1 MTLACRFLKSNTA
14 SARPNP
20 LAAETGP
27 TMNATIARRFA
38 PALVLAL
45 ALAVPKPASAAAP
58 GIGTVAP
65 DFKLQSTDGRTMS
78 LSGLRG
84 HVVVLNFF
92 ATWCPPCRAETPDLV
107 AAAKKYSGGDVVFF
121 GVDDREQTPL
131 VQVWAK
137 AKGVKF
143 PLVMD
148 STGSVEEMYD
158 VRAIPTTYI
167 LDRDGVIRYRQL
179 DELESSTLTG
189 ALDAVVANRPLPETK
204 VAQSFDDTAAAS
216 LSAVQ
221 KALAAGKP
229 GDAIDAGKKGSDKL
243 SDIQSGD
250 GSSSID
256 YFKATQ
262 ELDALDLAMAD
273 AYDARAKTESGK
285 TANAD
290 LAQEALQRGQVA
302 EDREQFDQ
310 AYAQYAQAVS
320 LDPSTASDAY
330 NGLYLAA
337 VELKQHDKA
346 ADAAK
351 ALTVAVPDDPESWL
365 LLTSADLGTKD
376 YPGAFDASSHAL
388 ALASAAYAKKPT
400 DKKTAYELGRVWLKF
415 GRAEIA
421 AGDSA
426 AAQAMMRDSAA
437 AAPNTIVA
445 EEANEQF
452 AALEPADIAMTIS
465 GASAARASKTAPAK
479 LWVLVKNPS
488 SVARSVNLA
497 ATGLP
502 DHWLL
507 SFCYAKVCQ
516 PFKSTINL
524 AANASMRVELQVVPL
539 ADSGGPWSM
548 HVKADGGSTASVT
561 IASKNANA
569 IATVSASP
577 GT

>member
-1 MTLACRFLKSNTA
+1 
-14 SARPNP
+14 
-20 LAAETGP
+20 
-27 TMNATIARRFA
+27 MNASISRRLA
-38 PALVLAL
+38 PAFVLAL
-45 ALAVPKPASAAAP
+45 ALAVPKPAWAASP
-58 GIGTVAP
+58 GIGTLAP
-65 DFKLQSTDGRTMS
+65 DFKLQSTSGRTMS
-78 LSGLRG
+78 LSDLRG

-92 ATWCPPCRAETPDLV
+92 ATWCPPCRAETPDIV
-107 AAAKKYSGGDVVFF
+107 AAAKKYAGSGVVFF

-137 AKGVKF
+137 GKGVRF

-148 STGSVEEMYD
+148 ATGSVEEMYD
-158 VRAIPTTYI
+158 VRAIPTTFI
-167 LDRDGVIRYRQL
+167 LDRNGVIRYRQL
-179 DELESSTLTG
+179 DQLEPSTLTG

-204 VAQSFDDTAAAS
+204 VAQSFDDTVAAS
-216 LSAVQ
+216 LSAVRT
-221 KALAAGKP
+221 ALAGGKP
-229 GDAIDAGKKGSDKL
+229 ADAIDAGKKGSDKL
-243 SDIQSGD
+243 TAIRSGD

-256 YFKATQ
+256 YFKSTQ

-273 AYDARAKTESGK
+273 AYDARAKTETGT

-302 EDREQFDQ
+302 EDREQFDE
-310 AYAQYAQAVS
+310 AYSQYAQAVS
-320 LDPSTASDAY
+320 LDPTTASDAY

-337 VELKQHDKA
+337 AELKEHDKA
-346 ADAAK
+346 VAAGK
-351 ALTVAVPDDPESWL
+351 ALVAAVPDDPESWL
-365 LLTSADLGTKD
+365 LLTSADLGAKD
-376 YPGAFDASSHAL
+376 YPGALDASSHAL

-400 DKKTAYELGRVWLKF
+400 DDSAKHELARTWLKF

-421 AGDSA
+421 AGNNAAGQAMMLDSA
-426 AAQAMMRDSAA
+426 AAQ
-437 AAPNTIVA
+437 PNSMVA
-445 EEANEQF
+445 EEANEQY
-452 AALEPADIAMTIS
+452 AALEPAHIAMTIS
-465 GASAARASKTAPAK
+465 GASAAHALKASPAK

-502 DHWLL
+502 NHWLL

-524 AANASMRVELQVVPL
+524 AANGSMRVELQVVPL

-548 HVKADGGSTASVT
+548 QVKADGGSTASVT
-561 IASKNANA
+561 IASKTANA

>member
-1 MTLACRFLKSNTA
+1 
-14 SARPNP
+14 
-20 LAAETGP
+20 
-27 TMNATIARRFA
+27 MNASIARRLT
-38 PALVLAL
+38 PAFVLAL
-45 ALAVPKPASAAAP
+45 ALAAPKPAWAASP
-58 GIGTVAP
+58 RVGTLAP
-65 DFKLQSTDGRTMS
+65 DFKLQSTSGHTMS

-92 ATWCPPCRAETPDLV
+92 ATWCPPCRAETPDIV
-107 AAAKKYSGGDVVFF
+107 AAAKKYAGSDVVFF
-121 GVDDREQTPL
+121 GVDDREQMPL

-137 AKGVKF
+137 GKGVRF

-148 STGSVEEMYD
+148 ATGSVEEMYD

-167 LDRDGVIRYRQL
+167 LDRNGVIRYRQL
-179 DELESSTLTG
+179 DQLEPSTLTS

-216 LSAVQ
+216 LGAVQ
-221 KALAAGKP
+221 TALAGGKP
-229 GDAIDAGKKGSDKL
+229 ADAIDAGKKGFGKL
-243 SDIQSGD
+243 TAIQSGD

-256 YFKATQ
+256 YFKAAQ
-262 ELDALDLAMAD
+262 ELDALALAMAD
-273 AYDARAKTESGK
+273 AYDARAKTETGK

-302 EDREQFDQ
+302 GDREQFDQ
-310 AYAQYAQAVS
+310 AYSEYAQAVS
-320 LDPSTASDAY
+320 LDPTTASDAY

-337 VELKQHDKA
+337 VELKEHDKA
-346 ADAAK
+346 VAAGK
-351 ALTVAVPDDPESWL
+351 ALVAAVADDPESWL
-365 LLTSADLGTKD
+365 LLTSADLGAKD
-376 YPGAFDASSHAL
+376 YPGALDASSHAL
-388 ALASAAYAKKPT
+388 ALASAAYAKTPT
-400 DKKTAYELGRVWLKF
+400 DKAAKHELARTWLKF

-421 AGDSA
+421 AGNNAAGQAMMLDSA
-426 AAQAMMRDSAA
+426 AAE
-437 AAPNTIVA
+437 PNSMVA

-465 GASAARASKTAPAK
+465 GASAAHALKASPAK

-502 DHWLL
+502 NHWLL

-524 AANASMRVELQVVPL
+524 AANGSMRVELQVVPL

-548 HVKADGGSTASVT
+548 QVKADGGSTASVT
-561 IASKNANA
+561 IASKTANA

-577 GT
+577 GS

>member
-1 MTLACRFLKSNTA
+1 
-14 SARPNP
+14 
-20 LAAETGP
+20 
-27 TMNATIARRFA
+27 MNASIARRLA
-38 PALVLAL
+38 PAFALVLAL
-45 ALAVPKPASAAAP
+45 AAPRPAWAAAP
-58 GIGTVAP
+58 GIGTLAP
-65 DFKLQSTDGRTMS
+65 DFKLQSTSGRTMS
-78 LSGLRG
+78 LSDLRG

-107 AAAKKYSGGDVVFF
+107 AAAKKYGAGSDVMFF
-121 GVDDREQTPL
+121 GVDDREQMPL

-137 AKGVKF
+137 GKGVRF

-167 LDRDGVIRYRQL
+167 LDRNGVIRYRQL
-179 DELESSTLTG
+179 DQLESSTLTG
-189 ALDAVVANRPLPETK
+189 ALDAVVADKPVPETK
-204 VAQSFDDTAAAS
+204 IAQTFDDTATSSLAAVR
-216 LSAVQ
+216 A
-221 KALAAGKP
+221 AIAAGKP
-229 GDAIDAGKKGSDKL
+229 ADAIDAGKKSSDKL
-243 SDIQSGD
+243 TAIQSGD

-262 ELDALDLAMAD
+262 ELDALYTALGD
-273 AYDARAKTESGK
+273 AYDARAKTETGAP
-285 TANAD
+285 ANAD

-302 EDREQFDQ
+302 EDQEQFVQ
-310 AYAQYAQAVS
+310 AYADYGQAVT
-320 LDPSTASDAY
+320 LDPSTATDAY

-337 VELKQHDKA
+337 VEMKQHDKA
-346 ADAAK
+346 VAAGK
-351 ALTVAVPDDPESWL
+351 ALAAAVPDDPESWMT
-365 LLTSADLGTKD
+365 LTSADLGAKD
-376 YPGAFDASSHAL
+376 YPAALDASSHAL
-388 ALASAAYAKKPT
+388 ALASAAYANKPT
-400 DKKTAYELGRVWLKF
+400 DDSAKHELARAWLKF

-421 AGDSA
+421 AGNNAAGQAMMLDSA
-426 AAQAMMRDSAA
+426 AAQ
-437 AAPNTIVA
+437 PNSMVA
-445 EEANEQF
+445 EEANEQY

-465 GASAARASKTAPAK
+465 GASAAHALKASPAK

-502 DHWLL
+502 NHWLL

-524 AANASMRVELQVVPL
+524 AANGSMRVELQVVPL

-548 HVKADGGSTASVT
+548 LVKADGGSTASVT
-561 IASKNANA
+561 IASKTANA

>member
-1 MTLACRFLKSNTA
+1 MNA
-14 SARPNP
+14 
-20 LAAETGP
+20 LAA
-27 TMNATIARRFA
+27 RRLA

-45 ALAVPKPASAAAP
+45 AIAVPRPASAAAP
-58 GIGTVAP
+58 GIGTIAP

-78 LSGLRG
+78 LSDLRG
-84 HVVVLNFF
+84 RVVVLNFF

-107 AAAKKYSGGDVVFF
+107 AAAKKYSASDVVFF

-137 AKGVKF
+137 GKGVRF

-167 LDRDGVIRYRQL
+167 LDRKGVIRYRQL
-179 DELESSTLTG
+179 DELESSTLRG
-189 ALDAVVANRPLPETK
+189 ALDAVIADRPLPETK
-204 VAQSFDDTAAAS
+204 VAQSFDDTAASSIA
-216 LSAVQ
+216 AVRA
-221 KALAAGKP
+221 ALTAGKP
-229 GDAIDAGKKGSDKL
+229 ADAIDAGKKGSDKL

-262 ELDALDLAMAD
+262 ELDALYTALGD
-273 AYDARAKTESGK
+273 AYAERAKTETGA

-302 EDREQFDQ
+302 EDREQFSD

-337 VELKQHDKA
+337 VEMKEHDKA
-346 ADAAK
+346 VAAGK
-351 ALTVAVPDDPESWL
+351 ALAAAVPDDPESWL
-365 LLTSADLGTKD
+365 LLTSADLGAKD
-376 YPGAFDASSHAL
+376 YPGALDASSHAL

-400 DKKTAYELGRVWLKF
+400 DKHAAYELGRVWLKF

-421 AGDSA
+421 AGDNA
-426 AAQAMMRDSAA
+426 AGQAMMRNSAA
-437 AAPNTIVA
+437 AAPTTIVA

-452 AALEPADIAMTIS
+452 AALEPADIAMSIS
-465 GASAARASKTAPAK
+465 GASAAHAQKASPAK

-502 DHWLL
+502 NHWLL

-516 PFKSTINL
+516 PYKSTIKL
-524 AANASMRVELQVVPL
+524 AADSSMRVELQVVPL
-539 ADSGGPWSM
+539 AGSGGPWSM
-548 HVKADGGSTASVT
+548 HVTTDGGSTASVT
-561 IASKNANA
+561 IASKTANA
-569 IATVSASP
+569 TATVSAKP

>member
-1 MTLACRFLKSNTA
+1 
-14 SARPNP
+14 
-20 LAAETGP
+20 
-27 TMNATIARRFA
+27 MNASIARRFA
-38 PALVLAL
+38 PALILTLAL
-45 ALAVPKPASAAAP
+45 AGPKPASAAAP
-58 GIGTVAP
+58 AVGTLAP
-65 DFKLQSTDGRTMS
+65 DFKLQSTDGRAMS

-107 AAAKKYSGGDVVFF
+107 AAAKKYSKGDVVFF

-137 AKGVKF
+137 GKGVRF

-167 LDRDGVIRYRQL
+167 LDRNGVIRYRQL
-179 DELESSTLTG
+179 DQLESSTLTG

-204 VAQSFDDTAAAS
+204 IAQSFDETAAS
-216 LSAVQ
+216 S
-221 KALAAGKP
+221 LAAV
-229 GDAIDAGKKGSDKL
+229 
-243 SDIQSGD
+243 QSGD

-256 YFKATQ
+256 YFSSAQ
-262 ELDALDLAMAD
+262 DLDALDTALGD
-273 AYDARAKTESGK
+273 AYDARAKTEAGAA
-285 TANAD
+285 ANAD

-302 EDREQFDQ
+302 EDGEQFAQ

-337 VELKQHDKA
+337 VEMKQHDKA
-346 ADAAK
+346 VAAGQ
-351 ALTVAVPDDPESWL
+351 ALAKAVPDDPESWL
-365 LLTSADLGTKD
+365 LLTSADLGAKD
-376 YPGAFDASSHAL
+376 YPGAFVASSQAL
-388 ALASAAYAKKPT
+388 ALAIAAYAKKPT
-400 DKKTAYELGRVWLKF
+400 DKQTAYELGRVWLKF

-421 AGDSA
+421 AGNNA
-426 AAQAMMRDSAA
+426 AGQAMMRNSAA

-465 GASAARASKTAPAK
+465 GASDARALKASPAK

-488 SVARSVNLA
+488 SVARSVDLA

-502 DHWLL
+502 NHWLL

-524 AANASMRVELQVVPL
+524 AANSSLRVELQVVPL

-548 HVKADGGSTASVT
+548 HVKADGESTASVT
-561 IASKNANA
+561 IASKTTNAT
-569 IATVSASP
+569 ATVSARP
-577 GT
+577 TT